1 MIAISSRRIRYGVVS
16 SSMIFVTDF
25 NRLRFI
31 SAILAVGSSRLILW
45 LLLILKIMIQGQYLD
60 GTTDVTRT
68 WVGQYFCCSRER
80 TLTKKV
86 DYSTLV
92 LQRRKK
98 NGRLPVY
105 YKVIFLLTLPFSLK
119 EQPVLSCA
127 SFDRILKTFLF
138 NSSLSDSFARRAL
151 WQDGL
156 GTPRLCLKEKP
167 YPLFFVLLQ
176 IFGIDLCFL
185 SALSRY

>member
-16 SSMIFVTDF
+16 SSKIFVTDF

-31 SAILAVGSSRLILW
+31 SAILAVSNWLILW
-45 LLLILKIMIQGQYLD
+45 LLLILTIAVQGQFLD

-68 WVGQYFCCSRER
+68 WVGQFFCCCCCER
-80 TLTKKV
+80 ALTKKV

-92 LQRRKK
+92 PQHRKK

-105 YKVIFLLTLPFSLK
+105 YRVIFLLTLPFFLL
-119 EQPVLSCA
+119 EQLVISCA
-127 SFDRILKTFLF
+127 SFDRIIKTFLF
-138 NSSLSDSFARRAL
+138 DSFLSDSFARRPL

-156 GTPRLCLKEKP
+156 GKLTFPV
-167 YPLFFVLLQ
+167 F
-176 IFGIDLCFL
+176 
-185 SALSRY
+185 S